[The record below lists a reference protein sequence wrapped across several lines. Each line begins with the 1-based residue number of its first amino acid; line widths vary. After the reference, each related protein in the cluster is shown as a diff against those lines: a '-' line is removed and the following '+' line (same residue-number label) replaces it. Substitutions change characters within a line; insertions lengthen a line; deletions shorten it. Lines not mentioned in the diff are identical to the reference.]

1 MEVKGRVTLMQC
13 QRWWYVANATALL
26 RCWISISL
34 AGVRGCDS
42 ELEADNILP
51 ELVIDVHRVF
61 CAPAVFQRYHYL
73 VAPHFCD
80 CHLQLLATVTAS
92 LQST

>member
-34 AGVRGCDS
+34 AGVRGFYFGDS
-42 ELEADNILP
+42 IAVLYNLN
-51 ELVIDVHRVF
+51 VF
-61 CAPAVFQRYHYL
+61 
-73 VAPHFCD
+73 VAIRD
-80 CHLQLLATVTAS
+80 Y
-92 LQST
+92 